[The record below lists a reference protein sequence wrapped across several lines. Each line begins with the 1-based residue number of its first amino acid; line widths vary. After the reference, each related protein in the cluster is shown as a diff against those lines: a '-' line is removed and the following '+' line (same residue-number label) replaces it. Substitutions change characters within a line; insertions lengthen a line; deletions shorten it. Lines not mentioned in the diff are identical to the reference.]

1 MLLWQI
7 GFDTPGVRVSF
18 DNCPAQLANSTAKL
32 DASTAQSDP
41 QQVTSSLVAVDELN
55 LKVATWHL
63 LSDAVGLL
71 L

>member
-7 GFDTPGVRVSF
+7 GFDTPGMRVSF

-32 DASTAQSDP
+32 DASTTQSDP
-41 QQVTSSLVAVDELN
+41 QQVTSSLVAVDEL
-55 LKVATWHL
+55 KVATRHL
-63 LSDAVGLL
+63 LSHAVGLL